1 MTHLQQPLHRI
12 TCHACGAAHSRDALV
27 SQEIDILQREVAQLH
42 ALLDQLKPH
51 FVTASYYLDQHAHLL
66 RHQAGRT
73 GEDAVLARAR
83 EEQSLALSGHLMDAY
98 CRTVEALATR

>member
-1 MTHLQQPLHRI
+1 MTHLQQPPHRI
-12 TCHACGAAHSRDALV
+12 TCTACGAAHSRDTLV
-27 SQEIDILQREVAQLH
+27 SLEIDVLQREVTQLR
-42 ALLDQLKPH
+42 ALLEQFKPH

-66 RHQAGRT
+66 HRQGGHD

-83 EEQSLALSGHLMDAY
+83 EAQSRALSGDLMEAY